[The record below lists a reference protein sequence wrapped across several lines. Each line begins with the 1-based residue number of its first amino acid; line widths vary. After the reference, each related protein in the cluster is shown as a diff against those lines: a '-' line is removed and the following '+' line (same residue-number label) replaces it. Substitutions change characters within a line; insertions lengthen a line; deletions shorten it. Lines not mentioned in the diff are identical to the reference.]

1 MRFPF
6 PLLVALALAPA
17 LALGQATLPASP
29 SPAAEK
35 PKAPGQASRTARP
48 APTRV
53 KPPTTLEVVVQDPRG
68 QPVAGALVAIGT
80 GRELM
85 PRPHSGRTDAEGRV
99 RLEKLPRPPWDVA
112 IQARG
117 LAPKRLER
125 IDGTK
130 PLRVR
135 LEPGAVLTGTVR
147 DGTTREPVAG
157 ASVWVSVRSGV
168 AAQDTWDPDAGRVAA
183 RTDAR
188 GRFKLDGLGSGPA
201 TVNATAPGAGRAIRP
216 NVLPGSAVELFL
228 MPGAT
233 ISGTVRD
240 DAGKPVKGAVVRAM
254 PEGFGPFLPP
264 AERAD
269 AGGRF
274 VIAGLEAGSYVLVAR
289 EGTRAPA
296 VAAVRVEATGDAGA
310 DLTLAEGGFITGRL
324 VDAGG
329 KPVAG
334 RVRLSSVDGTL
345 LHVLLQDLVQTQAG
359 TDGRFVLGPT
369 PPGELVLKASAA
381 GLAPRDVET
390 ASGNRTRGTDLGDVV
405 LESGPVIRGVFQD
418 RQGAGIPGAT
428 IRAFTRGPSL
438 PAEAE
443 SDEAGAFVLAGLPAG
458 TVDVTARAPGYASA
472 RQAVAVGTEDLVI
485 ALDAGGTVVG
495 AVVDGKGQPVS
506 GAMVRA
512 AAETREMDAPPM
524 GLTSDGDGRF
534 SLYDVRPGRYV
545 VDARAAGHPPGNVS
559 GVRVSAGATTDV
571 GTLRLRSGGVL
582 QGTVTDSTN
591 DPISGAS
598 VRVETDSFGPG
609 LQTQTDGAGAFQ
621 IAGLSA
627 GRVDVVAQHP
637 AYAPARLSGVTI
649 DTEGRPAEAAVVM
662 TRGGR
667 VEGVVRRRGGQPFSD
682 GRVMV
687 VSRREMRGFDP
698 RSAQPIREDGSFVL
712 EHVPPGPSWLSVLSA
727 DATRSGAFGGGFQT
741 VIQRELEV
749 VDGETTVVDVQTR
762 EVLLTGRVTRAGE
775 PAAGLAITFTAAQGG
790 YTMYSGAAAGTPSAA
805 PGPQLLTG
813 VTREDGSYE
822 LLVLEPGRY
831 RAMRRTPDGV
841 TSPLMS
847 GNAPFI
853 EVPDVPSHTAD
864 FTLGSARVA
873 GIVVEQDSGKP
884 IARAFVSF
892 TAKATQGSGMS
903 DAEGRFAIEAEPGD
917 GKLRIRAEGFAPE
930 ERALSVGETGL
941 DELRVELT
949 RGLEIAG
956 RVVDPTGRP
965 VGDLQ
970 VLARSEA
977 DNSTSGFGRALPDGT
992 FRVRGLGDGAYTVS
1006 AGSDR
1011 AGFGYQAGV
1020 LVGATDVRLTLH
1032 PASSLRVRVVDVNG
1046 QPVAKAMAR
1055 IEKIGGTQAMFPGRT
1070 GGTTDQ
1076 AGILELVAPEGL
1088 VTLFAQAEGRSGRA
1102 AVECRGGAPAS
1113 AEVVLS
1119 ETPAKGPPPR

>member
-1 MRFPF
+1 MRFPL
-6 PLLVALALAPA
+6 PLLVVLTTAAALASAQAPA
-17 LALGQATLPASP
+17 TAPASP
-29 SPAAEK
+29 APDKALTPKPASGA
-35 PKAPGQASRTARP
+35 ARP
-48 APTRV
+48 ARA
-53 KPPTTLEVVVQDPRG
+53 KPSSTLEVVVQDPRG
-68 QPVAGALVAIGT
+68 QPVAGALVAIGS
-80 GRELM
+80 GRELL

-117 LAPKRLER
+117 LAPKRVER
-125 IDGTK
+125 VDGTK

-147 DGTTREPVAG
+147 DGSTREPVAG
-157 ASVWVSVRSGV
+157 ASVWVSVRTGV
-168 AAQDTWDPDAGRVAA
+168 AAQDTWDPDAGRVAT

-188 GRFKLDGLGSGPA
+188 GRFKLEGLGSGAA
-201 TVNATAPGAGRAIRP
+201 TVSATAPGAGRAIRP

-240 DAGKPVKGAVVRAM
+240 EAGRPVKGAVVRAM

-264 AERAD
+264 AERTD

-274 VIAGLEAGSYVLVAR
+274 VLAGLEAGSYVVVAR

-296 VAAVRVEATGDAGA
+296 VSAVKVEATGDAAA
-310 DLTLAEGGFITGRL
+310 DLTLAEGGFVTGRL

-334 RVRLSSVDGTL
+334 RVRLSSLDGVA
-345 LHVLLQDLVQTQAG
+345 LHVLLHDLLQTQAG
-359 TDGRFVLGPT
+359 SDGRFGLGPT
-369 PPGELVLKASAA
+369 PPGDLVLQASAA
-381 GLAPRDVET
+381 GLAPRDLET
-390 ASGNRTRGTDLGDVV
+390 ASAGRAPGTDLGDVV
-405 LESGPVIRGVFQD
+405 LESGPVIRGVVQD

-428 IRAFTRGPSL
+428 LHAFTRGPSL

-458 TVDVTARAPGYASA
+458 TVDVMARAPGYASA
-472 RQAVAVGTEDLVI
+472 RQTVAVGNENVVF

-512 AAETREMDAPPM
+512 AAEGEERDMPAM
-524 GLTSDGDGRF
+524 SLASDGDGRF
-534 SLYDVRPGRYV
+534 TLYDVRPGRYV
-545 VDARAAGHPPGNVS
+545 VDARAAGYAPGNVS
-559 GVRVSAGATTDV
+559 GVRVSSGGTTDV
-571 GTLRLRSGGVL
+571 GTLRLRSGGIL
-582 QGTVTDSTN
+582 QGTVTDAAN
-591 DPISGAS
+591 EPIAGAS
-598 VRVETDSFGPG
+598 VRVETDSFSPG
-609 LQTQTDGAGAFQ
+609 RETRSDAAGAFQ

-637 AYAPARLSGVTI
+637 SFAPARLSGVTI
-649 DTEGRPAEAAVVM
+649 DPEGRPAEAGVVM

-667 VEGVVRRRGGQPFSD
+667 VEGVVRRRGGQPFST

-687 VSRREMRGFDP
+687 VSRREQRGFDP
-698 RSAQPIREDGSFVL
+698 RSAQPLREDGSFVL
-712 EHVPPGPSWLSVLSA
+712 ERVPPGPSWLSVLSV
-727 DATRSGAFGGGFQT
+727 DAARSGAFGSGFQS
-741 VIQRELEV
+741 VLQRELEV
-749 VDGETTVVDVQTR
+749 VDGETSVLELQTR
-762 EVLLTGRVTRAGE
+762 EVLVTGRVTRAGE
-775 PAAGLAITFTAAQGG
+775 PVAGLVVTLTAAQGG
-790 YTMYSGAAAGTPSAA
+790 YTMFSSTIGGTPSTA

-831 RAMRRTPDGV
+831 RAVRRTSDGA

-847 GNAPFI
+847 GNAPFVEI
-853 EVPDVPSHTAD
+853 PDVPSHTVD

-873 GIVVEQDSGKP
+873 GIVVEQESGKP
-884 IARAFVSF
+884 IARAFVGF
-892 TAKATQGSGMS
+892 AGKASRGSGVS
-903 DAEGRFAIEAEPGD
+903 DSEGRFAIETEPGD
-917 GKLRIRAEGFAPE
+917 GELRIMAEGFAPE
-930 ERALSVGETGL
+930 ERALSVSEAGL
-941 DELRVELT
+941 DELRVEMT

-956 RVVDPTGRP
+956 RVVNPAGRP

-970 VLARSEA
+970 VVARNEA
-977 DNSTSGFGRALPDGT
+977 DNNASGFGRALPDGS

-1020 LVGATDVRLTLH
+1020 LVGATDVRLTLR
-1032 PASSLRVRVVDVNG
+1032 PASALRVRVVDVNG
-1046 QPVAKAMAR
+1046 QPVAKATAR
-1055 IEKIGGTQAMFPGRT
+1055 IEKIGGTQAIFPGRSV
-1070 GGTTDQ
+1070 GTTDQ
-1076 AGILELVAPEGL
+1076 AGILELVAPEGS
-1088 VTLFAQAEGRSGRA
+1088 VTLLAQAEGRIGRA
-1102 AVECRGGAPAS
+1102 SVECRSGAPAS
-1113 AEVVLS
+1113 VEVVLS